1 MPPTSMS
8 YTYPYYYSPATSS
21 CPCCLSSFYQQ
32 QSAALSPSPPYDN
45 YHQTPSST
53 TTTQN
58 IDIYLTNCFNE
69 LFQRIP
75 YPNASQRDLVARHI
89 GKTSE
94 QIRIWFQNR
103 RRLQTLRDYGEPSA
117 TTQELTSIEQGK
129 IVVDSNELRTLLREI
144 SKFKKCFT
152 TSSS

>member
-58 IDIYLTNCFNE
+58 VT
-69 LFQRIP
+69 
-75 YPNASQRDLVARHI
+75 SQRDLVARRI